1 MDFKFKW
8 SLNSKNKYSLTT
20 KVNGDEYEFNCN
32 LPIRDILTHEAV
44 AAFLYDEKTSD
55 TIIENNPKEYYGN
68 LFKND
73 ELFESDVTLNEAGRI
88 IERQIENGK

>member
-8 SLNSKNKYSLTT
+8 SLNSKNKYSITT

-44 AAFLYDEKTSD
+44 SAFLYDEKISD
-55 TIIENNPKEYYGN
+55 EIIENNPKEYYGN

-73 ELFESDVTLNEAGRI
+73 ELFESDVTLTEAGRI